1 MKPKKTI
8 LQIPIE
14 NQVREL
20 DSKLLLAII
29 AAKRGFTSVIGWREE
44 LKSRI
49 SSFSR
54 SIYIAKDLLS
64 GSRNMFKIMHKLG
77 CKIVAWDEEGF
88 VHNSPEIYYETNLSS
103 ESLKYVSHLFAWG
116 LENAELW
123 RQYPERPIGTPI
135 HVTGNPRGD
144 LLRPDMHVYYQK
156 STEDLRNAY
165 RNFILINANFT
176 CVNAIIPAQNL
187 FFPENQPVEKLK
199 VARAARD
206 MSREYAEGLRDHC
219 QSIFDDFQ
227 RLIPALEQSFPDYT
241 IVVRPHP
248 TESHEIY
255 NEIAAQCKQVRV
267 TNEGNVIPWILAS
280 KAVIHNGCTTGVEA
294 YVMGVPVL
302 AYRATVNEYYDNKL
316 FRLPNLLS
324 HQCFDFEEL
333 RVTLKSILAGEL
345 RAEDGDERKALLNY
359 HLTAQDGPLACER
372 ILDVLEKTLDGRS
385 ELPKPALGDWLN
397 GHYKAT
403 RRILKRRFKSTFQ
416 DSNDKSKFDRH
427 RYPGVS
433 LEEVCTRVSLFQ
445 QLLGESR
452 DLEVDQIGKHIFQIR
467 A

>member
-1 MKPKKTI
+1 MKPEKTI

-14 NQVREL
+14 NQIREL
-20 DSKLLLAII
+20 DAKLLLAII

-49 SSFSR
+49 SSFPR

-64 GSRNMFKIMHKLG
+64 GSRNMFKIMQKLG

-88 VHNSPEIYYETNLSS
+88 VHNSPEIYYETNLST

-123 RQYPERPIGTPI
+123 RQYPELPIGTPI

-144 LLRPDMHVYYQK
+144 LLRPDMHVYYKK
-156 STEDLRNAY
+156 SAEDLRNTY
-165 RNFILINANFT
+165 KNFILINTNFT
-176 CVNAIIPAQNL
+176 SVNAIIPAQNL
-187 FFPENQPVEKLK
+187 FFPENQPVEKPK
-199 VARAARD
+199 VARAARY
-206 MSREYAEGLRDHC
+206 MSREYAEGLRDHSH
-219 QSIFDDFQ
+219 SIFTDFQ

-248 TESHEIY
+248 TESHKIY
-255 NEIAAQCKQVRV
+255 NEIAVQCKQVRV

-294 YVMGVPVL
+294 YVMGVPVV
-302 AYRATVNEYYDNKL
+302 AYRATANEYYDNRF

-333 RVTLKSILAGEL
+333 RVTLKSILTGEL
-345 RAEDGDERKALLNY
+345 RAENGDERKAILDY
-359 HLTAQDGPLACER
+359 HLAAQDGPLACER

-385 ELPKPALGDWLN
+385 ELPKPAFSDWLK

-427 RYPGVS
+427 RYPGIS

-452 DLEVDQIGKHIFQIR
+452 KLEVSQIGTHIFRIT